1 MKKAENKV
9 GMELIRQRMNT
20 ERSLDDFIP
29 IGGDVVGGDRD
40 LRVRG
45 LVADSRRVTPGCAFF
60 AMPGIRTDGAEH
72 VEEAVE
78 RGAKVIITERTEI
91 DIPSKVAKDYS

>member
-45 LVADSRRVTPGCAFF
+45 LVSDSRRVTPGCAFF
-60 AMPGIRTDGAEH
+60 AMPELGQMELSMLKKRSNEGP
-72 VEEAVE
+72 
-78 RGAKVIITERTEI
+78 R
-91 DIPSKVAKDYS
+91 

>member
-1 MKKAENKV
+1 MGRCKNFKIMKKAENKV

-45 LVADSRRVTPGCAFF
+45 LVSDSGGLHLDAHFLQCLELGQMELSMLKKRSNEGPR
-60 AMPGIRTDGAEH
+60 
-72 VEEAVE
+72 
-78 RGAKVIITERTEI
+78 
-91 DIPSKVAKDYS
+91 